1 MSKPSTMET
10 SAEPNDDAPM
20 RQADI
25 SAGKL
30 VLRKRTAGVAALPI
44 RAEKTQPACKPSIR
58 VNESSGDDTNP
69 CLR

>member
-1 MSKPSTMET
+1 
-10 SAEPNDDAPM
+10 M
-20 RQADI
+20 RQANI